1 MSVWHYNMQAGGRSV
16 RPCTLRIRVGKEFL
30 GCERYTI
37 EHTRG
42 RFFPNAGGTA
52 DNQFIRPGILTMYSG
67 VFSCKNT
74 PESDVQSA
82 NRKFIAAQYCRR
94 AKNSVYGIL
103 IGIRVLSEKE

>member
-16 RPCTLRIRVGKEFL
+16 RPCTLRIRVGKEFRQCL
-30 GCERYTI
+30 YSS
-37 EHTRG
+37 
-42 RFFPNAGGTA
+42 FFLKAGGTA

-103 IGIRVLSEKE
+103 IGIRVLLEKE

>member
-1 MSVWHYNMQAGGRSV
+1 MKISRSV

-67 VFSCKNT
+67 AF
-74 PESDVQSA
+74 
-82 NRKFIAAQYCRR
+82 
-94 AKNSVYGIL
+94 
-103 IGIRVLSEKE
+103 LSYREVVAGCPAPHE